1 MSTHLVRKAIRS
13 CNFNRG
19 WEVEDDSLFFAT
31 VRPNTSL
38 PTKPSFFHRLAHLYS
53 IRRLGLRECF
63 RGVFIAE
70 TSTVRL
76 SVFFGELANKNSMF
90 RGKPR
95 PVSNY

>member
-13 CNFNRG
+13 CNFNRS

-38 PTKPSFFHRLAHLYS
+38 PTKPSFFHGLTHLHS
-53 IRRLGLRECF
+53 VGRLGLRECF

-76 SVFFGELANKNSMF
+76 GVFFCELANENSMF
-90 RGKPR
+90 RRESIPG
-95 PVSNY
+95 